1 MASFFLVTSLYII
14 PLRYRCDL
22 LFLAFYC
29 NYTGNVA
36 EFGPSWDSIVV
47 IKLMFVKEKGCIIGG
62 KSIALGEPGF
72 LFETQVI

>member
-1 MASFFLVTSLYII
+1 M
-14 PLRYRCDL
+14 
-22 LFLAFYC
+22 
-29 NYTGNVA
+29 A